1 VISPWKTA
9 ELLAPQHHQHPQ
21 ARPLHPANHCHLRNW
36 AWLMEQTAFGHW
48 NLESTI
54 DLGGKIIM
62 FLQDL
67 DWLSWE
73 LRKHTKFPNIGLQ
86 SFKTM
91 VSHRCSELNLSQ
103 LAQVQYRRGP
113 KWGRWICSCYHFRS
127 KQAFNFGRVRW
138 LLQEL
143 VNVRIEWGYIV
154 YIYQPLVL
162 TTQSCTQIKTAV
174 STIPPNLMVG
184 FEPSRNKKKNVRPV
198 NCFT

>member
-1 VISPWKTA
+1 
-9 ELLAPQHHQHPQ
+9 
-21 ARPLHPANHCHLRNW
+21 
-36 AWLMEQTAFGHW
+36 MEQTAFGHW

-174 STIPPNLMVG
+174 STIPQIWWWVLNHL
-184 FEPSRNKKKNVRPV
+184 EIRKKTSDLSIASPKDQWYTSLYIYIYILRITIVAMPKHND
-198 NCFT
+198 T